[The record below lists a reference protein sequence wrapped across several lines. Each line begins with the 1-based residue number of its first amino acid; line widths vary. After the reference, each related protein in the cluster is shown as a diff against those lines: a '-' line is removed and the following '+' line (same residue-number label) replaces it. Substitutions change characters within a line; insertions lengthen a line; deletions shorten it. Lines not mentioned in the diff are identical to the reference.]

1 MFDAADEEVG
11 RWVREILPD
20 AELRLTPPPPAQQG
34 DSPLVYLYLTELRTA
49 SAVRQ
54 DRRPPLTVGLCYL
67 VAVGSQDPLQAHR
80 WLGQLLFAAMEN
92 KRFEVDLQN
101 LTHDTWRA
109 FGLVPQP
116 AFLLRFPFS
125 LDRPHEFQRVTQQPT
140 VRPVPAVPF
149 TGILLGPDEV
159 PIAGARVT
167 LAELGLTST
176 TDNDGRFRFA
186 AVAPN
191 SQPKRLR
198 IQARGLEMETLAVP
212 IPDRVSAPAII
223 RFTQLED

>member
-1 MFDAADEEVG
+1 MFDAADEQVG

-20 AELRLTPPPPAQQG
+20 AELRLTPPAQQG
-34 DSPLVYLYLTELRTA
+34 DSPVVHLYLTEIRTA
-49 SAVRQ
+49 PAVRH

-67 VAVGSQDPLQAHR
+67 VVVSSQDPLQAHR

-92 KRFEVDLQN
+92 KRFEVDLQAI
-101 LTHDTWRA
+101 TDDTWRA

-116 AFLLRFPFS
+116 AFLLRLPFS
-125 LDRPHEFQRVTQQPT
+125 LDRPHEYQRVTKQPT
-140 VRPVPAVPF
+140 IRAVPAVAF
-149 TGILLGPDEV
+149 TGILIGPDEV

-167 LAELGLTST
+167 LAELGLNTT
-176 TDNDGRFRFA
+176 TDKDGRFRFA
-186 AVAPN
+186 AVAPS

-198 IQARGLEMETLAVP
+198 IHARGLEMETLAVP
-212 IPDRVSAPAII
+212 TSDRVNEPAII